1 MDRVSHAERKKAEEE
16 LRYYAQH
23 RDSPAETEPA
33 VLNKHPDQ
41 GAADEQRYAENAQ
54 PPLSSDEVEKAIP
67 NPPNANA
74 TTAYEEPNYRPTTF
88 APTNEVPGS
97 AISQNAVQLQG
108 THTGPGISKQEA
120 EATGADAGIK
130 RSLSQ
135 RDNLG
140 NLKPHLQFV
149 CGPMLKYDTVFDSVW
164 YGAAMIVT
172 ADEGSTYDPT
182 PILGYSWNGGQKS
195 VNGQPIYVYRGPSG
209 TFTFWR
215 FMIDVPLGESE
226 NAVEYGINGGARY
239 AFHVPAHSQHLRWIG
254 QSCNGFSM
262 GVNPA
267 DFNGPFRLWDDVLR
281 QHKEKPFHTVV
292 GGGDQIYCD
301 ILMREPELQDWVSME
316 DGEEKQ
322 KMPLTEPIA
331 FALDRFFFN
340 HYSKWFRAGSFG
352 EAVAK
357 IPQVNILDDHDLIDG
372 FGSYPDEL
380 MYSPIFN
387 KIGTSG
393 YFWYLLFQQF
403 TVMEVD
409 GSRITSPQG
418 FGEITSAQ
426 VRARQKAE
434 ENKVPAPKPHT
445 FKSMIIGGE
454 GVYIPFPTHN
464 TLTYLGPKV
473 YMLGLDCRA
482 ERKLDQMCSRT
493 TWDLCFEAIKRLPEQ
508 VEQLVW
514 LIGVPLLY
522 PRMVFAEKFLEWKG
536 NPLTFIGR
544 HPWLGLNGFVNK
556 FNKDAELLDDL
567 NDHWC
572 AKHHKKERNWFIEQ
586 CQKLALDKNL
596 RISFL
601 SGDVHAAA
609 VGRTYSKKKEP
620 TKDHKLMFNVVTS
633 AIVNTPPPPVAAK
646 VVNYLATKKH
656 KSLHYIKTEEDAVKL
671 FQVDTN
677 GEESDYPYVMPRR
690 NWTSIEFDES
700 TGNLVYDIRV
710 EIEKGSGTTK
720 GYVINSPPP
729 RYNE

>member
-1 MDRVSHAERKKAEEE
+1 MDRVSHAERKKAEED
-16 LRYYAQH
+16 LKYYAKH
-23 RDSPAETEPA
+23 RDGPAEAEPTI
-33 VLNKHPDQ
+33 LNKQHD
-41 GAADEQRYAENAQ
+41 AAAANEQRFADKPQ
-54 PPLSSDEVEKAIP
+54 PDLDSDQLKQAVP
-67 NPPNANA
+67 VPPSANV
-74 TTAYEEPNYRPTTF
+74 TTAFEEPNYRPPPF
-88 APTNEVPGS
+88 VPSNHVPGS
-97 AISQNAVQLQG
+97 ALHPDAEQLQG
-108 THTGPGISKQEA
+108 THTGPGVSEQEA
-120 EATGADAGIK
+120 STNGADGGIK
-130 RSLSQ
+130 RSQSHQDKLGRLS
-135 RDNLG
+135 
-140 NLKPHLQFV
+140 PHLQFL
-149 CGPMLKYDTVFDSVW
+149 CGPMLKYDTVVDNVW

-172 ADEGSTYDPT
+172 ADDGSTYDPA
-182 PILGYSWNGGQKS
+182 PQLGWKWNGGENK
-195 VNGQPIYVYRGPSG
+195 VYGQPIFIYRGPSG
-209 TFTFWR
+209 SYTFWR
-215 FMIDVPLGESE
+215 FMIDVPMGDAESPVDY
-226 NAVEYGINGGARY
+226 NVNGGAKNTFY
-239 AFHVPAHSQHLRWIG
+239 VPATTQHLRWIG

-267 DFNGPFRLWDDVLR
+267 DFNGPHKLWDDVLK
-281 QHKEKPFHTVV
+281 QHNEKPYHAVV

-301 ILMREPELQDWVSME
+301 ILMREPELQDWVNE
-316 DGEEKQ
+316 VDGQEKQ
-322 KMPLTEPIA
+322 KMPLTEPMS

-352 EAVAK
+352 EAIAK

-380 MYSPIFN
+380 MFSPIFN
-387 KIGTSG
+387 KIGSAG
-393 YFWYLLFQQF
+393 FFWYLLFQQF

-409 GSRITSPQG
+409 GSRITAPDG
-418 FGEITSAQ
+418 FGEITKEQ
-426 VRARQKAE
+426 TEAREKAE
-434 ENKVPAPKPHT
+434 ANGAPAPRPHT

-454 GVYIPFPTHN
+454 GVYVPFPTHN

-482 ERKLDQMCSRT
+482 ERKLDQMCSKT
-493 TWDLCFEAIKRLPEQ
+493 TWDICFEAIRRLPAE

-522 PRMVFAEKFLEWKG
+522 PRMVFAERFLEWKG
-536 NPLTFIGR
+536 NPLTHIGR

-586 CQKLALDKNL
+586 CQKLALEKKL

-620 TKDHKLMFNVVTS
+620 SKDHKLMYNIVTS
-633 AIVNTPPPPVAAK
+633 AIVNTPPPPAAAK
-646 VVNYLATKKH
+646 VVNFLAKKQH

-671 FQVDTN
+671 FEIDTN
-677 GEESDYPYVMPRR
+677 GEKCAFPYVMPRR
-690 NWTSIEFDES
+690 NWTSIEFDDK
-700 TGNLVYDIRV
+700 TGDLVYDIRV

-720 GYVINSPPP
+720 GYVVKSPPP
-729 RYNE
+729 RYE